1 MENRREFLKGAA
13 WMGAA
18 AMAAGCMSS
27 GRKICDST
35 GAPMH
40 GFAVPP
46 MKRIRVGIIGVGSR
60 GIAAVQRIAQIPGCE
75 ITAISDINADMLD
88 RTQKWLADHG
98 YPKAKEWSRNGD
110 ENAWKGLCDSDFVDV
125 VYSVTPRPLHCPI
138 NVYGMDHGKHVLQEV
153 PGAFNLEECWA
164 TVEAAERNKRHCM
177 MLENCT
183 YGEAEMLAFNLIHK
197 GKLGDIVQAEVGYT
211 HDQRSLQYNPRDG
224 RFWRLERHMTRHGNY
239 YPTHGLV
246 PAGRCLD
253 INRGDRF
260 DYLVAMESKSAGFE
274 EFGRMNFPVDDS
286 AVTLGGIEFNR
297 HSRKMVKGDVTMCM
311 IRTVNGRQIMLK
323 HNVSNPTPYDRGSRY
338 IGSKGVFQ
346 GINFP
351 ADISS
356 PAAAGYAYANG
367 SPCRFGW
374 IDKPDG
380 NVENF
385 FSFEKAM
392 RMREEYKHPFW
403 KAAGEISR
411 RVGGHGGMDFIMDLR
426 WAYCLQ
432 NGLPLDTDVYDL
444 ATYSSVVEL
453 SERSINARSSAI
465 DFPDFTRGGWKT
477 AKPFDDA
484 EMDMSRF
491 DFKKDVINS
500 KNAQKT

>member
-1 MENRREFLKGAA
+1 MNNRREFLKGTA
-13 WMGAA
+13 WMGMA
-18 AMAAGCMSS
+18 AMAAGCIGA
-27 GRKICDST
+27 GRKICDSA

-40 GFAVPP
+40 GFTVPP
-46 MKRIRVGIIGVGSR
+46 MKKIRIGIIGVGGR
-60 GIAAVQRIAQIPGCE
+60 GISAVQRIAQIPGCE
-75 ITAISDINADMLD
+75 ITAISDINPAMLD
-88 RTQKWLADHG
+88 RAQKWLTDHG

-110 ENAWKGLCDSDFVDV
+110 EDAWKGLCDSDIVDV

-164 TVEAAERNKRHCM
+164 TVEAAERNRRHCM

-197 GKLGDIVQAEVGYT
+197 GKLGEIVQAEVGYT
-211 HDQRSLQYNPRDG
+211 HDQRSLQYNPKDG
-224 RFWRLERHMTRHGNY
+224 RFWRLQRHMTQHGNY

-274 EFGRMNFPVDDS
+274 EFGRMNFPADDS
-286 AVTLGGIEFNR
+286 ATTLDGIKFNR
-297 HSRKMVKGDVTMCM
+297 HSAKMTKGDVTMCLM
-311 IRTVNGRQIMLK
+311 RTVNGRQIVLK
-323 HNVSNPTPYDRGSRY
+323 HDVCNPCPYDRGSHY
-338 IGSKGVFQ
+338 IGSRGIFR

-351 ADISS
+351 ETAAD
-356 PAAAGYAYANG
+356 AYKMG

-374 IDKPDG
+374 IDGPKG
-380 NVENF
+380 AVEDF
-385 FSFEKAM
+385 FDFDKAM
-392 RMREEYKHPFW
+392 KLREEFKHPFW
-403 KAAGEISR
+403 KVAGEISKK
-411 RVGGHGGMDFIMDLR
+411 VGGHGGMDFIMDLR

-453 SERSINARSSAI
+453 SERSINNRSAAI
-465 DFPDFTRGGWKT
+465 DFPDYTRGGWKT
-477 AKPFDDA
+477 AQPFTVDEID
-484 EMDMSRF
+484 MDKF
-491 DFKKDVINS
+491 DFTHGVAKD
-500 KNAQKT
+500 KDAQKT

>member
-1 MENRREFLKGAA
+1 MNSRREFLKGTA

-18 AMAAGCMSS
+18 AMAAGCMSA

-40 GFAVPP
+40 GFTVPP
-46 MKRIRVGIIGVGSR
+46 MKKIRVGMIGVGGR
-60 GIAAVQRIAQIPGCE
+60 GIGAVQRIAQIPGCE
-75 ITAISDINADMLD
+75 ITAISDINPAMLD
-88 RTQKWLADHG
+88 RAQKWLVDHG

-110 ENAWKGLCDSDFVDV
+110 EDAWKGLCDSDIVDV
-125 VYSVTPRPLHCPI
+125 VYSVTPRTLHCPI

-164 TVEAAERNKRHCM
+164 TVEAAERNRRHCM

-224 RFWRLERHMTRHGNY
+224 RFWRLTRHLNQHGNY

-274 EFGRMNFPVDDS
+274 EFGRMNFPADDRAVDMNGKS
-286 AVTLGGIEFNR
+286 FNR
-297 HSRKMVKGDVTMCM
+297 HSAKMTKGDVTMCLM
-311 IRTVNGRQIMLK
+311 RTVNGRQIVLK
-323 HNVSNPTPYDRGSRY
+323 HDVCNPCPYDRGSHY
-338 IGSKGVFQ
+338 IGSRGVFR
-346 GINFP
+346 GITFP
-351 ADISS
+351 ETAAD
-356 PAAAGYAYANG
+356 AYKMG

-374 IDKPDG
+374 IDGPKG
-380 NVENF
+380 AVEDF
-385 FSFEKAM
+385 FDFDKAM
-392 RMREEYKHPFW
+392 KLREEFKHPFW
-403 KAAGEISR
+403 KVAGEMSKK
-411 RVGGHGGMDFIMDLR
+411 VGGHGGMDFIMDLR

-444 ATYSSVVEL
+444 ATYSSIVEL
-453 SERSINARSSAI
+453 SERSINAHSAAI
-465 DFPDFTRGGWKT
+465 DFPDYTRGGWKT
-477 AKPFDDA
+477 AKPFTVD
-484 EMDMSRF
+484 EIDMGKF
-491 DFKKDVINS
+491 DFKSGVVHAKD
-500 KNAQKT
+500 AQKT